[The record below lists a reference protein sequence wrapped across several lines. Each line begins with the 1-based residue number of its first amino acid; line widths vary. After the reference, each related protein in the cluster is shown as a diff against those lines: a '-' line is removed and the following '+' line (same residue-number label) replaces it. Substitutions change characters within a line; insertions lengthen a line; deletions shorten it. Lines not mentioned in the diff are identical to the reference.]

1 MIMEPMEPRMA
12 VSRLGRIIF
21 FFAEITDET
30 VCEAIKL
37 CQVIQDESIKKPI
50 EFYLNSP
57 GGSVYSGLA
66 LYDYLMS
73 CKAPILTIGT
83 GIVASMGVLVLLAG
97 QRRIAT
103 QNTRFMTHQVSTTVQ
118 GKVSDV
124 KIDFDE
130 TKKLEKIC
138 NEIVNRRTNQS
149 IKSIEKDIKS
159 GDKYMDVNE
168 ALKKNYIHSIIPNF
182 KDR

>member
-1 MIMEPMEPRMA
+1 MEPMFEPRMA

-37 CQVIQDESIKKPI
+37 CQMIQDESTKKPI

-66 LYDYLMS
+66 LYDYLLS
-73 CKAPILTIGT
+73 CKAPIVTIGT
-83 GIVASMGVLVLLAG
+83 GIVASMGVLILLAG
-97 QRRIAT
+97 QRRMAT
-103 QNTRFMTHQVSTTVQ
+103 KNTRFMTHQVSSESK
-118 GKVSDV
+118 GRVSDIG
-124 KIDFDE
+124 IDYNE

-138 NEIVNRRTNQS
+138 NEIINRRTNQS
-149 IKSIEKDIKS
+149 IKSIEKDIKI
-159 GDKYMDVNE
+159 GDKYMDVTE
-168 ALKKNYIHSIIPNF
+168 AMKKNYIHQVIENW